1 MNIFAR
7 GLIVNQTVIMLCLRL
22 MTVAAAPAT
31 RTPVR
36 PVVIKFVADWFVT
49 AESLDEHM
57 SVTPPPTITTNARF

>member
-1 MNIFAR
+1 
-7 GLIVNQTVIMLCLRL
+7 MLCLRL